1 MVTLNID
8 KADCKNLA
16 ELLELYIPQALHDYY
31 ESGELDNIEY
41 IRSLLNSYDALKEAG
56 EEKR

>member
-31 ESGELDNIEY
+31 EAGELDNIEY
-41 IRSLLNSYDALKEAG
+41 LRSLLNSYDALKEAG
-56 EEKR
+56 GR